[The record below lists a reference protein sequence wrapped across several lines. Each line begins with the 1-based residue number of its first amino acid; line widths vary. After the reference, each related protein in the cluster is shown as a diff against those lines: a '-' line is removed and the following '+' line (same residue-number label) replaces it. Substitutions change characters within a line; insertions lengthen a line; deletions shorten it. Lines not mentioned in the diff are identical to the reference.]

1 MSNLSTKKFMAKNK
15 SKTPNA
21 NTQQMRQ
28 IVLWI
33 GANAGGVSKTT
44 IAVHV
49 GYEMARRGFDVVLL
63 DLDTNG
69 SMNLF
74 CGLDRHPDSS
84 NTMAAVLSDNFQGD
98 WPLITPQWGNPK
110 GKLQVCQGGP
120 ILSQVSEELATKV
133 RREYV
138 LADRLEDHPLPHQLI
153 ILDCPAMLGS
163 LTNAALA
170 ASSHMLIPVQLSYKS
185 IEGASGL
192 LSWHR
197 VTCKTL
203 RLNPVPQILGVVP
216 TQYDSSEAA
225 QRRIL
230 AELPEQLEQI
240 KIPCYKQIRYSSE
253 FNNASG
259 KGLPLHVYRSGH
271 DACSDFQDICDDLSN
286 LICEV

>member
-1 MSNLSTKKFMAKNK
+1 MNKRTASPTAAQPLSSTGLK
-15 SKTPNA
+15 
-21 NTQQMRQ
+21 QV
-28 IVLWI
+28 ILWI

-44 IAVHV
+44 LAVHI
-49 GYEMARRGFDVVLL
+49 GYEMARRGFDVALL

-74 CGLDRHPDSS
+74 CGLDRDPDPLL
-84 NTMAAVLSDNFQGD
+84 TMASVLSEEFDGNWQ
-98 WPLITPQWGNPK
+98 LVTPEWGKPR

-120 ILSQVSEELATKV
+120 IMSQVAEELTNRV

-138 LADRLEDHPLPHQLI
+138 LVDRLQDHPLPHSLL

-163 LTNAALA
+163 LTNVALA
-170 ASSHMLIPVQLSYKS
+170 ASTHMLIPVQLTYKS

-197 VTCKTL
+197 ATCKQL
-203 RLNPVPQILGVVP
+203 RLNPAPKILGVVP

-230 AELPEQLEQI
+230 TELPEQLAQI
-240 KIPCYKQIRYSSE
+240 RIHCYGYIRYSSE

-259 KGLPLHVYRSGH
+259 RGMPLQLYRNH
-271 DACSDFQDICDDLSN
+271 HAACKDFKPICDDLTN
-286 LICEV
+286 LIRGG